1 MHEGGP
7 PKAFI
12 FLYFMS
18 IPTKTFDHIHCA
30 VCSKRT
36 DSVFCCT
43 NGESLD
49 EISDNKSCT
58 IYKKGQVLFNEGGH
72 PFGVYCVN
80 KGKIKVSIVGDE
92 GKEQIVRLA
101 KDGDV
106 LGYRSMLASE
116 RYNAT
121 AIAIEDSQVCFIPKD
136 IFLSVLKADRPLGME
151 VMKLLSTQLKEAE
164 IKLTHLAQKPVRERL
179 AETLLFLKETYGMVD
194 ETNILAVQL
203 SREEIANLV
212 GTATETAIRLLSEL
226 NKEGVIELSGKK
238 IKIINQRQLL
248 RIANLNDY

>member
-1 MHEGGP
+1 
-7 PKAFI
+7 
-12 FLYFMS
+12 MS
-18 IPTKTFDHIHCA
+18 IPSKTFDHIN
-30 VCSKRT
+30 CSNCGKLN
-36 DSVFCCT
+36 DSIFCCT
-43 NGESLD
+43 HGEHLD
-49 EISDNKSCT
+49 VISDSKTCT

-80 KGKIKVSIVGDE
+80 KGKIKISIVGDE

-106 LGYRSMLASE
+106 LGYRSILASE

-121 AIAIEDSQVCFIPKD
+121 AIALEDSQVCFVPKD
-136 IFLSVLKADRPLGME
+136 VFLSVLKEDRPLSGE
-151 VMKLLSTQLKEAE
+151 VMKLLSTQLREAE

-179 AETLLFLKETYGMVD
+179 AETLLFLKETYGTQEESEFLD
-194 ETNILAVQL
+194 VQL

-238 IKIINQRQLL
+238 IKIVNHRLL
-248 RIANLNDY
+248 VRIANLNDY

>member
-1 MHEGGP
+1 M
-7 PKAFI
+7 
-12 FLYFMS
+12 
-18 IPTKTFDHIHCA
+18 TQQKTFDHIHCDK
-30 VCSKRT
+30 CEKRG
-36 DSVFCCT
+36 DSIFCCMQ
-43 NGESLD
+43 GDSLD
-49 EISDNKSCT
+49 ELSDSKTCS
-58 IYKKGQVLFNEGGH
+58 IYRKGQVLFNEGGH

-121 AIAIEDSQVCFIPKD
+121 ATALEDSQVCFIPKD
-136 IFLSVLKADRPLGME
+136 IFLSSLKKDSTLSVE
-151 VMKLLSTQLKEAE
+151 VMKLLSTQLKAAE

-179 AETLLFLKETYGMVD
+179 AETLLFLKETYGFEPGTD
-194 ETNILAVQL
+194 ILSVQL

-226 NKEGVIELSGKK
+226 NKENIIELMGKK
-238 IKIINQRQLL
+238 IKITNIKALIRT
-248 RIANLNDY
+248 ANLSDY